1 MCLALKHLICALFDN
16 LSFQFLITTYTIGFN
31 TSVLNAILSVHFST
45 PMLFTSATHFKILD
59 LITIE
64 ISGEAERN
72 TSPPYAILYIF
83 LLIHPS

>member
-1 MCLALKHLICALFDN
+1 
-16 LSFQFLITTYTIGFN
+16 
-31 TSVLNAILSVHFST
+31 
-45 PMLFTSATHFKILD
+45 MLFTSATHFKILD